1 MREFFIEQIFSGF
14 VVTAFPFAFIVLAFA
29 LTACGG
35 GGNSASEESFVSGD
49 GSTTFIKI
57 ADRKIAPAITGMTLS
72 GENYTYQKDKVAV
85 VNVWASWCSPCR
97 AEAPTLVALANKY
110 TDVAFIG
117 ILTRDNPANAEAF
130 ERRFKIPYPTVID
143 DSILLGFKGSL
154 PANAIPTTVI
164 LDKSGYVAARISGV
178 VTVASLSKLIEK
190 VSAE

>member
-1 MREFFIEQIFSGF
+1 MKKLI
-14 VVTAFPFAFIVLAFA
+14 VFIVLAFA

-35 GGNSASEESFVSGD
+35 GGSSSSEESFVSGD
-49 GSTTFIKI
+49 GATTYIKI
-57 ADRKIAPAITGMTLS
+57 SDRKIAPAITGMTLS
-72 GENYTYQKDKVAV
+72 GKNYTYSKDKVAV

-130 ERRFKIPYPTVID
+130 ERRFKVPYPTIID
-143 DSILLGFKGSL
+143 DSILIGFKGSL

-164 LDKSGYVAARISGV
+164 LDKSGRVAARISGV
-178 VTVASLSKLIEK
+178 VTVASLSELIEK
-190 VSAE
+190 VSSE

>member
-1 MREFFIEQIFSGF
+1 MINKKSLPF
-14 VVTAFPFAFIVLAFA
+14 VLPLAVFLVLALFLGIGLSLNPEQLPSTFIDKPA
-29 LTACGG
+29 PVFELDELKVE
-35 GGNSASEESFVSGD
+35 N
-49 GSTTFIKI
+49 TTFTPEQLKGQRWI
-57 ADRKIAPAITGMTLS
+57 L
-72 GENYTYQKDKVAV
+72 
-85 VNVWASWCSPCR
+85 NVWASWCSPCR

-164 LDKSGYVAARISGV
+164 LDKSGFVAARISGV